1 MSEAIT
7 CPLKSPGKLPS
18 EGGQEQ
24 FAAIVVLVKSQRL
37 PSPCQMFLINIAM
50 GMPKGRHIHYPG

>member
-1 MSEAIT
+1 MSETIT

-24 FAAIVVLVKSQRL
+24 FAAVVVLVKGQRL
-37 PSPCQMFLINIAM
+37 TSPCQMFLINTPVC
-50 GMPKGRHIHYPG
+50 MPKGRHIHYPG